1 MTKVG
6 IILGSKSDIE
16 IAQVAVNTLKEFDV
30 DFDIIISSAHRTPD
44 RTSAWVKN
52 AKKNN
57 IEIIIA
63 IAGAAAHLGGVVASK
78 TLLPVIAVPVA
89 STALCGVD
97 ALLSSVQ
104 MPGGIPVATM
114 AIGTAGA
121 KNAALFACQIAAL
134 NDETL
139 NKKLLIHRD
148 RMKEQVVQDSEN
160 ILKNIK

>member
-89 STALCGVD
+89 STAFCGVD

>member
-6 IILGSKSDIE
+6 IILGSKSDME
-16 IAQVAVNTLKEFDV
+16 IARVAVNTLKEFAV

-89 STALCGVD
+89 STALCGFD

>member
-139 NKKLLIHRD
+139 NKKLLIYRD